1 VRDID
6 PEDLVE
12 SDHDCDERCYY
23 GHHDGHHDDVPIT
36 GVALM
41 MSA

>member
-1 VRDID
+1 MRDID

-23 GHHDGHHDDVPIT
+23 GHHDDVPIT